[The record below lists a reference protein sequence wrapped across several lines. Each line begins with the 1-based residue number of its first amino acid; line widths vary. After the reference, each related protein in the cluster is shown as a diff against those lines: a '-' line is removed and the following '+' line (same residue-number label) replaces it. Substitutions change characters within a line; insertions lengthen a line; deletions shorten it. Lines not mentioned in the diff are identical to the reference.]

1 MLVEVAARL
10 DAWVVER
17 NLESR
22 AAGMLT
28 LPPCT
33 IHLLGQSALLEVG
46 VPLTLTVTNDVD
58 VHADYAYAIEAELRR
73 LLKHAGKELDPVG
86 EEIWMPKETQYAEL
100 FRGEFVTLKVAD
112 VEAIL
117 VSKALKAPHK
127 NRALIVEYLARGASP
142 RFMRLA
148 RKYRVDLESFL

>member
-1 MLVEVAARL
+1 VLAEVAERL

-17 NLESR
+17 NLEAR
-22 AAGMLT
+22 AEGMLT

-33 IHLLGQSALLEVG
+33 IHLLGQSALLEVEA
-46 VPLTLTVTNDVD
+46 PLTLAVTNDVD
-58 VHADYAYAIEAELRR
+58 VRADYLYPIEAELRR
-73 LLKHAGKELDPVG
+73 MLEQAGKELDPFG
-86 EEIWMPKETQYAEL
+86 QEIWMPRETQYKVL
-100 FRGEFVTLKVAD
+100 FAGEFVTLKVAD

-117 VSKALKAPHK
+117 ISKALKAPRK
-127 NRALIVEYLARGASP
+127 NRALIVEYLARGATL